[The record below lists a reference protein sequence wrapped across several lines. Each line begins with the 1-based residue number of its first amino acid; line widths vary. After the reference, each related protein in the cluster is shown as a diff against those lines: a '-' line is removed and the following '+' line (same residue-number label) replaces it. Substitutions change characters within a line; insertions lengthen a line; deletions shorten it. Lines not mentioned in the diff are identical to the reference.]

1 MKMAI
6 SFQGW
11 ELFALSIGSLVAS
24 WATMAIS
31 AAARGLFHIVLH
43 ERVYSEDTS
52 KSGMNA
58 VIARVSALHVF
69 SQRREVVGMRMQ
81 PSGVVI
87 GATFVARVERIA
99 SSELGTG
106 PYSRGALMRVRVM
119 RPRWMP
125 PLVSDDAITT
135 PVASPVPGVIRVMR
149 KCGKWGNGWTLRSEI
164 ASPAAMP
171 AAAAAVARDLASRVV
186 ALHRS
191 ACESAQ
197 VRVIL
202 SGPPGCGKSTTARAV
217 TMLLDAVLVP
227 GFDPSRPGHTTT
239 DVLVTV
245 RDLTTVGTHVVISM
259 DEFDVCVRRA
269 VAGGALPAA
278 LGDAETGTPEVTD
291 KASWN
296 AMMDMLQFVPKV
308 TVIMSTNLTFKELDA
323 LDPSGA
329 MLRAG
334 RVTQRID
341 AGSPGPPL
349 SGNSKKN
356 KMRRRVEG
364 GQLS

>member
-1 MKMAI
+1 
-6 SFQGW
+6 
-11 ELFALSIGSLVAS
+11 
-24 WATMAIS
+24 
-31 AAARGLFHIVLH
+31 
-43 ERVYSEDTS
+43 
-52 KSGMNA
+52 
-58 VIARVSALHVF
+58 
-69 SQRREVVGMRMQ
+69 MR
-81 PSGVVI
+81 I
-87 GATFVARVERIA
+87 
-99 SSELGTG
+99 
-106 PYSRGALMRVRVM
+106 
-119 RPRWMP
+119 
-125 PLVSDDAITT
+125 
-135 PVASPVPGVIRVMR
+135 
-149 KCGKWGNGWTLRSEI
+149 C
-164 ASPAAMP
+164 
-171 AAAAAVARDLASRVV
+171 
-186 ALHRS
+186 
-191 ACESAQ
+191 
-197 VRVIL
+197 VIL

-341 AGSPGPPL
+341 AGSPGPQL

-356 KMRRRVEG
+356 KMRRRAEG